1 MTYLVLILSLG
12 ISLADVICVS
22 LTHLYSAVHVCLTYT
37 RPIEVSREVVACTP
51 GTAVC
56 ARDALDI
63 FLAPVHICTDLPYC
77 ACGSV
82 RFRVPALVGFSRT
95 SRVCLWI
102 PVACGLLGI
111 PITGL
116 PIPETRAYTLTR
128 S

>member
-22 LTHLYSAVHVCLTYT
+22 LTYPYSAVHVCLTYT

-63 FLAPVHICTDLPYC
+63 FLAPVHTRTDLPYC

-82 RFRVPALVGFSRT
+82 RFRVPALACCPLRVVSRGYPPLGYLFP
-95 SRVCLWI
+95 R
-102 PVACGLLGI
+102 PV
-111 PITGL
+111 PT
-116 PIPETRAYTLTR
+116 P
-128 S
+128 